1 MASERNYMFDVLKG
15 LGIISV
21 IFSHVYRG
29 GTDPLAIFIREIAMW
44 CVPMFFMVQGYFI
57 TSANNWLQST
67 WKKVKKTY
75 VPYIY
80 WALAYGGFYWYTI
93 GKKFTVMD
101 IIYGKT
107 ALHLY
112 YMFYYMVFAILCP
125 LLYLLPKTLRRYFL
139 YFMILSNVAMTFVL
153 EISKTYHL
161 HILTFSG
168 PNPIKWWGFIAI
180 GMLLGEYPQIREYIA
195 KHARTCFYFAVALA
209 VIGLVEPFLN
219 NTVGYLFN
227 KVALFP
233 LAIGITLAL
242 AIYYSGENRP
252 GTKLLSFVGNRTL
265 GIYLGHFFLVDPLRN
280 ILLPGDRALVAIIV
294 LFTCIAAKDIKDW
307 FLFKL
312 RESMGWETV

>member
-1 MASERNYMFDVLKG
+1 MASERNLMFDVLKG

-57 TSANNWLQST
+57 TSADNWAQST
-67 WKKVKKTY
+67 WKKIKKTY

-80 WALAYGGFYWYTI
+80 WAIAYGVFYWYTI

-112 YMFYYMVFAILCP
+112 YMFYYIVFAILCP

-139 YFMILSNVAMTFVL
+139 YLMILSNVAVTFIL

-161 HILTFSG
+161 HIITFSG
-168 PNPIKWWGFIAI
+168 PNPLKWWGFIAI
-180 GMLLGEYPQIREYIA
+180 GMLLAEYPQIRDYIA
-195 KHARTCFYFAVALA
+195 KHAKAFFYAAIALA
-209 VIGLVEPFLN
+209 IIGLVEPFLN

-227 KVALFP
+227 KVAIFP

-252 GTKLLSFVGNRTL
+252 GTEFLSFVGNRTL

-280 ILLPGDRALVAIIV
+280 IILPGDRALVAVII
-294 LFTCIAAKDIKDW
+294 LFTCIIAKDVKDW
-307 FLFKL
+307 FLAKL
-312 RESMGWETV
+312 RTSLSTN

>member
-57 TSANNWLQST
+57 TNANNWAQST
-67 WKKVKKTY
+67 WKKIKKTY

-80 WALAYGGFYWYTI
+80 WAIAYGVFYWYTI

-112 YMFYYMVFAILCP
+112 YMFYYIIFAILCP

-139 YFMILSNVAMTFVL
+139 YFMILSNVAVTLIL

-161 HILTFSG
+161 QIITFSG
-168 PNPIKWWGFIAI
+168 PNPLKWWGFIAI
-180 GMLLGEYPQIREYIA
+180 GMLLAEYPQIRDYIA
-195 KHARTCFYFAVALA
+195 KHARACFYAAIAL
-209 VIGLVEPFLN
+209 VIIGLVEPFLN

-233 LAIGITLAL
+233 LSIGITLAL

-252 GTKLLSFVGNRTL
+252 GTRFLSFVGNRTL

-280 ILLPGDRALVAIIV
+280 IILPGDRALVAVIV
-294 LFTCIAAKDIKDW
+294 LFTCIFAKDVKDW
-307 FLFKL
+307 FLSKL
-312 RESMGWETV
+312 RTSLRAN